1 MFLESMAGVL
11 FGFTVAFQSW
21 GFMMPHQNPM
31 DTLILVNKQNRAPVL
46 PVMLVKPNVP
56 LVEERISENI
66 YMRPDAAAALEQ
78 MFEAAKQDG
87 IMLYALSGF
96 RSYATQKAIYN
107 RKERPEYGISSVAK
121 PGYSEHQT
129 GLAMDF
135 EGESTLGKGLVEAI
149 ADSPEGIWVAQHC
162 WEYGFIL
169 RYPKDKESITG
180 YIYEPWHIRYV
191 GTEAALEIRDLGV
204 TFEEYIQMIRGKR
217 VRSLEQEEIIVEQ
230 NTTGTD
236 DAESAD
242 PDGNRVGGASGSGND
257 GKRGAGTDAD

>member
-135 EGESTLGKGLVEAI
+135 EGESTLGKGLVG
-149 ADSPEGIWVAQHC
+149 DTAQYVWLQKHC
-162 WEYGFIL
+162 WEYGYIL
-169 RYPKDKESITG
+169 RYPKEKESITG

-191 GTEAALEIRDLGV
+191 GKEAALEIRDLGV
-204 TFEEYIQMIRGKR
+204 TFEEYSQMIRGKR

-257 GKRGAGTDAD
+257 GKRRAGTDAD